1 MAFDQMD
8 DAPSASAARSNA
20 QGGLDAAP
28 SPLDWTLVRRL
39 HDVTAT
45 ALAEE
50 LKRRPLLPVTAQQEL
65 ARTLI
70 QDEIDHLVRERMRT
84 GQAVPSP
91 EDELAIAEAA
101 FAAQFGLGRLQ
112 PYVDDPLVEN
122 IEAHG
127 FDNVWVGYADGR
139 DLRVEPVADSDDDL
153 VRQLQYIA
161 ARLGRSERTL
171 TPASPLLTMRLPD
184 GSRLAA
190 VIETVPRPQ
199 LVIRRHRI
207 RNVDLSDLIGL
218 GALDWALAEFLRAA
232 IRARKNIVVTGGQG
246 AGKTLLLRALANELP
261 VQENLATI
269 EKHFEL
275 LLHDMPDRHPR
286 VVPFEA
292 REGTGERGPDGRRL
306 GEVTL
311 TELVEQALVM
321 NASRVWL
328 GEVRGEEAWP
338 LIEVME
344 AGEGGSCCTL
354 HARSAHHAFERL
366 ANLCMRGRPSVTPEH
381 AYRSCAGAIDLIVH
395 IATVDERWIGGRRHR
410 FVSQVLECNGVGE
423 AGRPVITE
431 VFAPG
436 ADRRAVPE
444 HDPVELA
451 DYERV
456 GFDPE
461 WLHPGRGHW
470 THALET
476 LR

>member
-1 MAFDQMD
+1 MAAEHATGHTVSGGPRERFESP
-8 DAPSASAARSNA
+8 APV
-20 QGGLDAAP
+20 
-28 SPLDWTLVRRL
+28 DWVLVRRL
-39 HDVTAT
+39 HATAAT

-50 LKRRPLLPVTAQQEL
+50 LKRRPTLSAGAQQEL

-70 QDEIDHLVRERMRT
+70 ADGIDELVRQRMRA

-91 EDELAIAEAA
+91 EDERAIAEAV

-112 PYVDDPLVEN
+112 PYVDDPAVEN

-127 FDNVWVGYADGR
+127 HDNVWIGYADGR
-139 DLRVEPVADSDDDL
+139 DVRVDPIADSDEDL
-153 VRQLQYIA
+153 VRQLQHIA
-161 ARLGRSERTL
+161 ARLGRAERTL
-171 TPASPLLTMRLPD
+171 TTASPLLTMRLPD

-207 RNVDLSDLIGL
+207 RNVDLDDLIGL
-218 GALDWALAEFLRAA
+218 RAIDRPLAEFLRAA
-232 IRARKNIVVTGGQG
+232 VRVRKNIVVTGGQG

-261 VQENLATI
+261 VSENLATI

-275 LLHDMPDRHPR
+275 LLHELPDRHPR

-321 NASRVWL
+321 NVSRVWL

-344 AGEGGSCCTL
+344 AGEGGSACTL
-354 HARSAHHAFERL
+354 HARSARHAFERL
-366 ANLCMRGRPSVTPEH
+366 ANLCMRGRAAVTPEH
-381 AYRSCAGAIDLIVH
+381 AYRSCASAIDLVVH
-395 IATVDERWIGGRRHR
+395 ITTVDQRWIGGERQR
-410 FVSQVLECNGVGE
+410 FVSQVVECHGIGE
-423 AGRPVITE
+423 GGRPAVTE

-436 ADRRAVPE
+436 PDGRAVAE
-444 HDPVELA
+444 HDPVDLA
-451 DYERV
+451 DYLRV
-456 GFDPE
+456 GFDPA
-461 WLHPGRGHW
+461 WLRPARGPWAGTAGGR
-470 THALET
+470 
-476 LR
+476 R